1 MRFERLILCRLLLLG
16 CLVAPVEAAIDAEDD
31 ALARLL
37 DRPGLLPHHVM
48 MPLDA
53 SDPIW
58 MPGEGSHPLGVF
70 GAHLDS
76 HEHRH
81 RTGPRTTVGLATT
94 ATPWGRP
101 ADVLGLSL
109 TVDDPAK
116 HVLDEVD
123 LRAGAVTAFYGWRI
137 TSDVV
142 LQPGIVWTS
151 DRDDPADRITALLA
165 LRIEF

>member
-1 MRFERLILCRLLLLG
+1 MRIERIILLRLVLLG
-16 CLVAPVEAAIDAEDD
+16 GLAAPVEAAVDTEKD

-37 DRPGLLPHHVM
+37 DRPGLLPHHAM

-58 MPGEGSHPLGVF
+58 MTGDGSHPFGVF
-70 GAHLDS
+70 GAHLHSD
-76 HEHRH
+76 EHRH

-116 HVLDEVD
+116 HVLDEID
-123 LRAGAVTAFYGWRI
+123 LRTQAVTAFYGWRI
-137 TSDVV
+137 TSDIV
-142 LQPGIVWTS
+142 LQPGIVWMS
-151 DRDDPADRITALLA
+151 DPDDPADRVTALLA
-165 LRIEF
+165 LRIDF